1 LHFDRIVVTNKNS
14 HGMNEKVHKMSKYP
28 KIPGATIRRLSN
40 YLKALEDLESKNEK
54 VASSALLA
62 EICNVNAAQV
72 RKDFAYF
79 GEFGIRGMGYNV
91 KELKFHIKE
100 ILGVNR
106 EWRIAVI
113 GIGNMGS
120 ALLVYKDFL
129 KQNYKIVAAFDIDP
143 VSVIGRISERMG
155 KPVEIL
161 HVDML
166 KEVIKARNIEIGIIT
181 TPPGAAQQIADL
193 LSETEIKG
201 ILNFAP
207 LPVRSHGNIP
217 LRNIFFTA
225 ALDNLVYYLSN

>member
-1 LHFDRIVVTNKNS
+1 
-14 HGMNEKVHKMSKYP
+14 MAKYA
-28 KIPGATIRRLSN
+28 KIPGATIRRLSS

-100 ILGVNR
+100 ILGINR
-106 EWRIAVI
+106 EWRIAVV

-161 HVDML
+161 PVERL
-166 KEVIKARNIEIGIIT
+166 KEVVKARNIEIGIIT
-181 TPPGAAQQIADL
+181 TPPESAQKIADL
-193 LSETEIKG
+193 MAETDIKG

-207 LPVRSHGNIP
+207 SPVRIHGDVK
-217 LRNIFFTA
+217 LRNVFFTS
-225 ALDNLVYYLSN
+225 ALDNLVYYMSN

>member
-1 LHFDRIVVTNKNS
+1 
-14 HGMNEKVHKMSKYP
+14 MAKYS
-28 KIPGATIRRLSN
+28 KIPGATIRRLSS
-40 YLKALEDLESKNEK
+40 YLKALEDLESKSEK

-79 GEFGIRGMGYNV
+79 GEFGVRGMGYNV
-91 KELKFHIKE
+91 KELEFHIKE
-100 ILGVNR
+100 ILGINR

-155 KPVEIL
+155 RPVEIL
-161 HVDML
+161 HVDRL

-181 TPPGAAQQIADL
+181 TPPEAAQKIADL
-193 LSETEIKG
+193 LIETDIKG

-207 LPVRSHGNIP
+207 SPVRVHGNVK
-217 LRNIFFTA
+217 LRNVFFTA

>member
-1 LHFDRIVVTNKNS
+1 
-14 HGMNEKVHKMSKYP
+14 MAKYP

-40 YLKALEDLESKNEK
+40 YLKVVEDLESKNEK

-100 ILGVNR
+100 ILGINR

-143 VSVIGRISERMG
+143 ISVIGRISERMG

-161 HVDML
+161 HVDKL

-181 TPPGAAQQIADL
+181 TPPEAAQQIADL
-193 LSETEIKG
+193 LSETDVKG

-207 LPVRSHGNIP
+207 SPVRAHGTVP
-217 LRNIFFTA
+217 LKNVFFTA

>member
-1 LHFDRIVVTNKNS
+1 
-14 HGMNEKVHKMSKYP
+14 MAKYA
-28 KIPGATIRRLSN
+28 KIPGATIRRLSS
-40 YLKALEDLESKNEK
+40 YLKALEDLESKSEK

-100 ILGVNR
+100 ILGINR
-106 EWRIAVI
+106 EWRIAVV

-161 HVDML
+161 PVDRL
-166 KEVIKARNIEIGIIT
+166 KEVVKARNIEIGIIT
-181 TPPGAAQQIADL
+181 TPPETAQRIADMMA
-193 LSETEIKG
+193 ETDIKG

-207 LPVRSHGNIP
+207 SPVRVHGNVK
-217 LRNIFFTA
+217 LRNVFFTA